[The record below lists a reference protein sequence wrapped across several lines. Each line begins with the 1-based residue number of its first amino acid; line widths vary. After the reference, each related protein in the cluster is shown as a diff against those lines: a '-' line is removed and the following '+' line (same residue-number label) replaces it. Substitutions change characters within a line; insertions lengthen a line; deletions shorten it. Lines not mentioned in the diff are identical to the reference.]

1 MQWCVPNQNT
11 SMEAHFWLTKQ
22 GFDVSI
28 FILLNMAKKN
38 GSNSFRMPLHYP
50 LYKKT
55 DYEEMEEWKVDNLL
69 KQYGLDHHVK
79 GSLDEKRKFA
89 MGAFLWPAQF

>member
-1 MQWCVPNQNT
+1 MALKWIFN
-11 SMEAHFWLTKQ
+11 SAFSLTLVHSSDQKTETTQ
-22 GFDVSI
+22 KLDFQ
-28 FILLNMAKKN
+28 AKKN